1 MFDQLTEWVQQA
13 LATGG
18 SVALALVMLIENVF
32 PPIPSELVLPYAG
45 FEVTRGNIAFLEAL
59 VAATT
64 GSVVGALVLYAVGR
78 YGGRP
83 LVLRWHPILR
93 FTEAD
98 LDRADRWF
106 DRYGSAIV
114 LVARMVPIARSVVSL
129 PAGWSQ
135 MPIWRFLALTTIG
148 TAAWNIL
155 LIGGGVLFG
164 NNYERVSAVA
174 GTFQNL
180 VLVVAVIAVIAIGV
194 WLWRR
199 LRGPALARSS
209 VRRDDADD

>member
-13 LATGG
+13 LQSGG
-18 SVALALVMLIENVF
+18 SVALALVMLIENLF

-45 FEVTRGNIAFLEAL
+45 FEVWRGNIGFVEAL
-59 VAATT
+59 FAATV
-64 GSVVGALVLYAVGR
+64 GSVIGALILYAIGR

-83 LVLRWHPILR
+83 VVLRLR
-93 FTEAD
+93 WLLRASEAD

-106 DRYGSAIV
+106 DRYGPVIV

-135 MPIWRFLALTTIG
+135 MPIWRFLALTTLG
-148 TAAWNIL
+148 TLGWNTL
-155 LIGGGVLFG
+155 LIGGGMLLG
-164 NNYERVSAVA
+164 ENYERVAALANAFSTVM
-174 GTFQNL
+174 
-180 VLVVAVIAVIAIGV
+180 LVVAVAAVAVVGV

-199 LRGPALARSS
+199 HRRSTRELS
-209 VRRDDADD
+209 PRR